1 MFKVVCVF
9 AVVAVALA
17 QGAETVRQ
25 CSCAELDQCADDM
38 KAEGQKCSDSCWK
51 VATQITSRPADLRK
65 CFESKSSQIDSFVNC
80 FQDQYH
86 GCVKGKNGPQ
96 IPKQNFE
103 GVIQA
108 TESKIRKTA
117 NSLVVPGLTDQ
128 LTDVIKTAEDFGQCV
143 KKCIRKRS
151 IGSVC
156 LKKFDC
162 QPLLPSEEA
171 AKKINN
177 KCTQGIDFKKQA
189 GPLCNCALKA
199 GVSDLAQYCPVLALM
214 GNRRG

>member
-9 AVVAVALA
+9 AVVAVALTY
-17 QGAETVRQ
+17 GAETVRQ
-25 CSCAELDQCADDM
+25 CSCEEVDQCAEDM
-38 KAEGQKCSDSCWK
+38 KAEGLKCSDSCWK
-51 VATQITSRPADLRK
+51 IATQITPRPAELRK
-65 CFESKSSQIDSFVNC
+65 CFENKAGQIDTMVDC
-80 FQDQYH
+80 FQDQYR

-96 IPKQNFE
+96 IPRQSFE
-103 GVIQA
+103 GVIKA
-108 TESKIRKTA
+108 AESKIRKTA

-128 LTDVIKTAEDFGQCV
+128 LSGVIDAAEDFGQCV
-143 KKCIRKRS
+143 KKCVRRRS

-171 AKKINN
+171 AKKIGNQ
-177 KCTQGIDFKKQA
+177 CTRGVDFKKQA